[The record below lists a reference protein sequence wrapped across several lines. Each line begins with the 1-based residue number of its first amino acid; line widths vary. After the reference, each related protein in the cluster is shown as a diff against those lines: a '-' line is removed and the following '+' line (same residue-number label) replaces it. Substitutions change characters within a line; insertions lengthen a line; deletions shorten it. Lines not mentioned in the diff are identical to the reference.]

1 MKLLICLMLI
11 MLVVGT
17 AASVQLGGSAGKM
30 LLLGSMNRGLSDQ
43 NDTLNQTN
51 ATNQS
56 SNSIEIN
63 NSMRPV
69 PAINRFKNV
78 ILPNNIEANSIVY
91 QFTT

>member
-17 AASVQLGGSAGKM
+17 ATSVQLGGSAGKM

-51 ATNQS
+51 ATNQT
-56 SNSIEIN
+56 SNSVEIN

-78 ILPNNIEANSIVY
+78 ILPNNIEANSVVY

>member
-1 MKLLICLMLI
+1 MKLLICFILI
-11 MLVVGT
+11 MLVIGT
-17 AASVQLGGSAGKM
+17 AASTQVGGSSGRV
-30 LLLGSMNRGLSDQ
+30 LLLGSMNKGVSNQ

-51 ATNQS
+51 ATNQT

-69 PAINRFKNV
+69 PVINRFKNV
-78 ILPNNIEANSIVY
+78 ILPNNIEANSVVY

>member
-1 MKLLICLMLI
+1 MKLLICFVLI
-11 MLVVGT
+11 IFVIGT
-17 AASVQLGGSAGKM
+17 AASVQVGGSSGKM
-30 LLLGSMNRGLSDQ
+30 LLLGSMNKGISNQ

-51 ATNQS
+51 ATNQTS
-56 SNSIEIN
+56 TSIEIN

>member
-1 MKLLICLMLI
+1 MKLLICFMLI

-17 AASVQLGGSAGKM
+17 AASVQLGGSSGRV
-30 LLLGSMNRGLSDQ
+30 LLLGSMNKGASNQ

-51 ATNQS
+51 ATNQT

-78 ILPNNIEANSIVY
+78 ILPNNIEANSVVY